1 MNWRAHFNLHY
12 TIHGQVITLIELADR
27 SCQGQ
32 HITKRKSYSI
42 AGAQSVLICY
52 LP

>member
-1 MNWRAHFNLHY
+1 MNWRAHFKLHY
-12 TIHGQVITLIELADR
+12 TIHGQVIMLIELADR
-27 SCQGQ
+27 RCHGQ